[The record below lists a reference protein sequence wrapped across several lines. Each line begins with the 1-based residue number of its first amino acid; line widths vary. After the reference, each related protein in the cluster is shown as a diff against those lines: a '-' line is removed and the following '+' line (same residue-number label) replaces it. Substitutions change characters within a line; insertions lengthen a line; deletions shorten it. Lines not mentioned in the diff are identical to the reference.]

1 MVFSFT
7 TNCRN
12 LQEESHRDDEWVIP
26 FHQTP
31 TSCGNHVLFFV
42 ICATKSHKLGNNFSL
57 SRYPGWK
64 DVKWS
69 YADLK
74 PGDCHLVLSCFSVD
88 FVAQIFG
95 LWTVRDFCGGLYIP
109 YQWLGKPSK
118 GWQICWQ
125 FSTAQS
131 SGSSH
136 WRS

>member
-1 MVFSFT
+1 MKQHETTCFSFFSEIVQHFFM
-7 TNCRN
+7 NHQSCRN

-74 PGDCHLVLSCFSVD
+74 PGDCHLVLSCFSVE

-95 LWTVRDFCGGLYIP
+95 LWTVRDFCALRFVYSLPVAGE
-109 YQWLGKPSK
+109 
-118 GWQICWQ
+118 
-125 FSTAQS
+125 A
-131 SGSSH
+131 
-136 WRS
+136 